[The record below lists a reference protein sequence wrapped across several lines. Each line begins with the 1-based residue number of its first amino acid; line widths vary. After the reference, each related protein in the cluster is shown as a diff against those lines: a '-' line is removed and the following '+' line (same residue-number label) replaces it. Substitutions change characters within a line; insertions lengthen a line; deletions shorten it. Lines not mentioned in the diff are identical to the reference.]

1 MKFPQQYLEIYS
13 LQNRDRIIKWVGASP
28 DRFRLLVAVVTG
40 EDPLLASRAAWS
52 LTYVVENNP
61 ALIKSHFNKLLRRM
75 EEPGWPDGVRR
86 NIIRSLEFVDL
97 PRQWEGLVMN
107 TCFRFL
113 TDPMEKAAVKASCI
127 TILAKLA
134 RKFPEIKPELQLVVQ
149 DQWDREGAAF
159 RSRAKKEKL
168 VKA

>member
-1 MKFPQQYLEIYS
+1 M
-13 LQNRDRIIKWVGASP
+13 IKWVGASP

-40 EDPLLASRAAWS
+40 EDPLLAARAAWS